1 MDKYQKA
8 AKTLNE
14 IAPVDGEFGK
24 ERVVFI
30 NPLEEQILKSLGGS
44 GATIVPSAEEKVGGD
59 GVPSY
64 GFFKWIKKKVF
75 DDILGIDDNKTLG
88 IKHKTFIGSG
98 LGKVRDDILGWDSNK
113 TFGISDATLD
123 DLTSTVVGI
132 ATGNPL
138 AALAVSALD
147 KVIENNSGDT
157 SGRQKQREDFAKI
170 QAHFREEQA
179 KARAEGKRTFM
190 YAGQEYFTDDND
202 TGVGYT
208 GNAKN
213 ATYNSTN
220 PDISQMSAD
229 DLANLRS
236 LTASLV
242 GRGKAGYIDPSDTAK
257 MESLLASPG
266 DPNYKAGFSI
276 GGQPNDPFPSWL
288 RDAGDTINETLNSTG
303 KNLGNYIG
311 DSTSRMDDF
320 QPIFEKL
327 KGMSDSAIDQAA
339 SIYDPDGVESKYRQ
353 FQDQFGDLAD
363 RQKAL
368 NFATADSNQGL
379 IDNVLRAG
387 DSYSDALRDSVL
399 TQANIVGKGYDQ
411 QQDYID
417 SGYNDQYNYLKD
429 AFSDRYNMLDQGYG
443 EQNNLLNQGFGEQY
457 GLLDEGFGDQFDY
470 TNRGADELLKN
481 RDLGN
486 KQIINNL
493 SGGFDDFRD
502 YTNKAYDALGDYTQ
516 RGFNTARGY
525 SDRGYNAL
533 DDFTNRGFGTGRD
546 FSDRSFDTMAD
557 YTGRGYDTLKEYTDS
572 GFDSLSDYNQQ
583 GYGALEDFANQKFDR
598 LQEGRTTGGL
608 AQAAAER
615 ANATANA
622 ASQGRMLNRFG
633 GSGGTGMDMA
643 SRMIGANLG
652 QNQAA
657 ELGNLIRQGSDIEAE
672 RASMLGDIK
681 SRDLFDRGQNS
692 FNKLTTGGQIAND
705 KLQQIGALLGDKLA
719 TAGDLEMQNLLTRG
733 GIASDKLFKAGDLE
747 SQSLFRQGGFE
758 GDRFGAL
765 AGSELERGRELGEAM
780 ADQFFDRG
788 DIQSG
793 RFDALGA
800 NRLARSGALGENRLN
815 LFDRM
820 GLNRLSRSNDLG
832 NNILSQGEAL
842 ADSRLSRALGLG
854 SNRLGKATAI
864 GEINP
869 GLANVYGSQAD
880 LQNRLRALDYG
891 NQRLNAIG
899 SNLGIDQAL
908 LDDERNLYD
917 SILNMRLGNTGLIN
931 TLGSQR
937 TSLPGM
943 FADAAM
949 DPIGNLIRN
958 ISPYTA
964 TGLLPSMQTIYNP
977 SPYTPTSS
985 GGNKWYNAFMNAPQI
1000 VSNART
1006 IAQGIG
1012 SIFG

>member
-64 GFFKWIKKKVF
+64 GLFKWIKKKVF

-88 IKHKTFIGSG
+88 IKHKTFIGGG
-98 LGKVRDDILGWDSNK
+98 LGKVRDDILGWDSSK

-123 DLTSTVVGI
+123 DLTSTVAGI

-138 AALAVSALD
+138 VAMAVSALD
-147 KVIENNSGDT
+147 KVVENNSGDT

-170 QAHFREEQA
+170 QSHFREEQA
-179 KARAEGKRTFM
+179 KASAEGKRTFM

-202 TGVGYT
+202 TGVGYN

-220 PDISQMSAD
+220 PDVSQMSED

-236 LTASLV
+236 LTSNLI

-257 MESLLASPG
+257 MKSLLASPG
-266 DPNYKAGFSI
+266 DPDYKAGFSI
-276 GGQPNDPFPSWL
+276 GGQSNDPFPSWL
-288 RDAGDTINETLNSTG
+288 RGAGDTINETLNSTG

-320 QPIFEKL
+320 EPIFEKL
-327 KGMSDSAIDQAA
+327 KGMSDSAIDEAA
-339 SIYDPDGVESKYRQ
+339 SIYDPSGVESKYRQ

-363 RQKAL
+363 KQKAL

-379 IDNVLRAG
+379 IDNVLGTG
-387 DSYSDALRDSVL
+387 DSYARALGDSVR
-399 TQANIVGKGYDQ
+399 TQADIAGGGYDDQ
-411 QQDYID
+411 EDYNRAGF
-417 SGYNDQYNYLKD
+417 SKLLESLRGGYDD
-429 AFSDRYNMLDQGYG
+429 ITG
-443 EQNNLLNQGFGEQY
+443 
-457 GLLDEGFGDQFDY
+457 Y
-470 TNRGADELLKN
+470 TNRSADT
-481 RDLGN
+481 
-486 KQIINNL
+486 L
-493 SGGFDDFRD
+493 SDF
-502 YTNKAYDALGDYTQ
+502 TQ
-516 RGFNTARGY
+516 RGYNTAKGY
-525 SDRGYNAL
+525 SDGGFNSL
-533 DDFTNRGFGTGRD
+533 SDFTNRGFGTGREY
-546 FSDRSFDTMAD
+546 SDKSFDTMVD
-557 YTGRGYDTLKEYTDS
+557 YTNQGFDTLKDYTDRGYDALDS
-572 GFDSLSDYNQQ
+572 YNQQ

-622 ASQGRMLNRFG
+622 ASQNRMLNRFG
-633 GSGGTGMDMA
+633 NTGGTGMDMA

-652 QNQAA
+652 QNQASTMG
-657 ELGNLIRQGSDIEAE
+657 ELIREGSQIEAD
-672 RASMLGDIK
+672 RSSTLGDIR
-681 SRDLFDRGQNS
+681 SGDLFKRGQTA
-692 FNKLTTGGQIAND
+692 FDKLTTGGQIGND
-705 KLQQIGALLGDKLA
+705 QSQRIGALLGDKFSR
-719 TAGDLEMQNLLTRG
+719 AGDLEMANLLTQG
-733 GIASDKLFKAGDLE
+733 DISSDKLFRGGDLE
-747 SQSLFRQGGFE
+747 SESLFKQGAIGS
-758 GDRFGAL
+758 DRYDRLG
-765 AGSELERGRELGEAM
+765 GIELDRGREVGQTM
-780 ADQFFDRG
+780 ADNYFDQG
-788 DIQSG
+788 QNSLDK
-793 RFDALGA
+793 
-800 NRLARSGALGENRLN
+800 AR
-815 LFDRM
+815 
-820 GLNRLSRSNDLG
+820 
-832 NNILSQGEAL
+832 AL
-842 ADSRLSRALGLG
+842 A
-854 SNRLGKATAI
+854 
-864 GEINP
+864 EINP
-869 GLANVYGSQAD
+869 GLADVYERQAL
-880 LQNRLRALDYG
+880 LQNRLRELGYG
-891 NQRLNAIG
+891 DQELNSIG

-908 LDDERNLYD
+908 LDDERNLYN

-958 ISPYTA
+958 VSPYSS

-977 SPYTPTSS
+977 APYTPASS

-1000 VSNART
+1000 IGNART
-1006 IAQGIG
+1006 IAQGVG